1 MPGGFIDYGEPL
13 KTSAVWEALEEAGL
27 LVYLLC
33 HFNIYLDPDHDSL
46 QHNISI
52 VFVGQAT
59 GEAKTGSDTQK
70 AGLFYKNT
78 LSALLVF
85 DHALILKDYYYSR
98 AGLGQLKL

>member
-13 KTSAVWEALEEAGL
+13 KTSARREALVEMGL
-27 LVYLLC
+27 VLYLLG
-33 HFNIYLDPDHDSL
+33 HFNTYSDPDHDSR
-46 QHNISI
+46 QHNIST

-78 LSALLVF
+78 LSALPVF
-85 DHALILKDYYYSR
+85 DHDLILKDYYYSR
-98 AGLGQLKL
+98 AGVGQLKL